1 MVLIKLS
8 GLRKSIMLLCAD
20 FELPPINTFQQLLE
34 ILMYNIPVE
43 FALVFISFIAVA
55 ILILMEDHWG

>member
-1 MVLIKLS
+1 
-8 GLRKSIMLLCAD
+8 
-20 FELPPINTFQQLLE
+20 
-34 ILMYNIPVE
+34 MYNIPVE